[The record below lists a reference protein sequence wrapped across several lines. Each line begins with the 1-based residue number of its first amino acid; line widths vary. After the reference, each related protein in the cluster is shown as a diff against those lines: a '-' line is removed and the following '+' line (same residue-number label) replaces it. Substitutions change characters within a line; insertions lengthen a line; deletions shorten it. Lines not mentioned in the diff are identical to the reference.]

1 MARGMMT
8 RSAWIVVVGGAM
20 ALQLGVCAGEGRA
33 DPNMIMPDA
42 TANYVADFVAKNSPA
57 KIRPTDVSCPSGIEA
72 KVGGEFDCHFTG
84 PDGNYTAHL
93 KILSVVGT
101 RVEYDVTTHKS

>member
-1 MARGMMT
+1 MAPGIMT
-8 RSAWIVVVGGAM
+8 RSAAVAVVAGSM
-20 ALQLGVCAGEGRA
+20 ALHLVTCAAVGRA

-57 KIRPTDVSCPSGIEA
+57 KIRPTDVSCPSGVEA

-93 KILSVVGT
+93 KILSVAGT
-101 RVEYDVTTHKS
+101 RVEYDVATHRS

>member
-1 MARGMMT
+1 VA
-8 RSAWIVVVGGAM
+8 VVGSSM
-20 ALQLGVCAGEGRA
+20 ALYLIACSAASHA
-33 DPNMIMPDA
+33 DPNMIVPEA

-57 KIRPTDVSCPSGIEA
+57 KVRPTDVSCPSGVEA

-84 PDGNYTAHL
+84 PDGKYTAHL

-101 RVEYDVTTHKS
+101 RVEYDVTTYRS

>member
-1 MARGMMT
+1 MVRGIMT
-8 RSAWIVVVGGAM
+8 RGAAVVVVGGSM
-20 ALQLGVCAGEGRA
+20 ALQLVACTAVSRA

-57 KIRPTDVSCPSGIEA
+57 KVRPTDVSCPSGVEA

-101 RVEYDVTTHKS
+101 RVDYDVTTHRS